1 MSNTREAGNGN
12 EVRPGWQPW
21 TCWEVVRFSREGEP
35 AEWPQ
40 IRRGVRTKGVKSGNE
55 ACDLRKWTHGAG
67 IACLITGKGNE
78 IKLSSRKSDICYDV
92 GATFRDSDQYDQ
104 ATG

>member
-40 IRRGVRTKGVKSGNE
+40 IRRGVRTKGVRSG
-55 ACDLRKWTHGAG
+55 
-67 IACLITGKGNE
+67 
-78 IKLSSRKSDICYDV
+78 DV
-92 GATFRDSDQYDQ
+92 STRVGHTERASHVL
-104 ATG
+104 

>member
-1 MSNTREAGNGN
+1 MASDQAWSEDKRS
-12 EVRPGWQPW
+12 Q
-21 TCWEVVRFSREGEP
+21 
-35 AEWPQ
+35 EW
-40 IRRGVRTKGVKSGNE
+40 RCVHSCRS
-55 ACDLRKWTHGAG
+55 HGAG